1 MQPGIKVKNYMMLSA
16 RTGAAPW
23 LLFCKQADYGARR
36 RALRKQSGGL
46 FLARAKM
53 KRITRQHAAKSE
65 AGDLIIIRRAK
76 PHSSE

>member
-16 RTGAAPW
+16 RTGAAHR

-46 FLARAKM
+46 FLARSGETGTVVK
-53 KRITRQHAAKSE
+53 TTVVE
-65 AGDLIIIRRAK
+65 
-76 PHSSE
+76 P